1 LSILK
6 IYGYTCDRLVR
17 EEERQNITSI
27 SRSQAW
33 KLEREGKFPPRKTIG
48 KKSCG
53 WLLSDLLWW
62 ISQY

>member
-1 LSILK
+1 MWKPLRDENRLSILK

-33 KLEREGKFPPRKTIG
+33 KLEREGKFPPR
-48 KKSCG
+48 
-53 WLLSDLLWW
+53 
-62 ISQY
+62 

>member
-1 LSILK
+1 MWKPLRDENRLSILK
-6 IYGYTCDRLVR
+6 IYGYTCETL
-17 EEERQNITSI
+17 
-27 SRSQAW
+27 
-33 KLEREGKFPPRKTIG
+33 G

>member
-1 LSILK
+1 MEAVRDENRLSILK

-33 KLEREGKFPPRKTIG
+33 KLNVKENSRHVKLLERNPVGG
-48 KKSCG
+48 
-53 WLLSDLLWW
+53 
-62 ISQY
+62 Y

>member
-1 LSILK
+1 MWKPLRDENRLSILK

-33 KLEREGKFPPRKTIG
+33 KLEREGNSRHVK
-48 KKSCG
+48 
-53 WLLSDLLWW
+53 LLERNPVDG
-62 ISQY
+62 Y